1 MQSGDRDKMAEPGH
15 AEGQCIV
22 IGHAGAVAQQQTAQQ
37 SGLPFGQRRGNRILA
52 EASNALRQIPRTAG
66 RGAET
71 FEADH
76 ITALVLGGECGDKAA
91 VRRKRA
97 FPVGIAAVKC
107 HMCFDAVSGAE
118 RCVTQWKIAEGAEA
132 AAQITVR
139 FNAKLSAL
147 AVLIDRG
154 ILQNRRSNDCAAA
167 VQLADG
173 LCKIPVAERQLYE
186 CKDCGAQHGEDG
198 KRSAMPD
205 GECRADQQ
213 HGERGK
219 AQER

>member
-37 SGLPFGQRRGNRILA
+37 SGLPFGQRRGNSVFA
-52 EASNALRQIPRTAG
+52 EARNALRQIPRTAG

-76 ITALVLGGECGDKAA
+76 ITAFVLGGECGDKAA

-118 RCVTQWKIAEGAEA
+118 RCITQ
-132 AAQITVR
+132 R
-139 FNAKLSAL
+139 KL
-147 AVLIDRG
+147 
-154 ILQNRRSNDCAAA
+154 RR
-167 VQLADG
+167 
-173 LCKIPVAERQLYE
+173 R
-186 CKDCGAQHGEDG
+186 
-198 KRSAMPD
+198 
-205 GECRADQQ
+205 
-213 HGERGK
+213 
-219 AQER
+219 

>member
-1 MQSGDRDKMAEPGH
+1 MYRHRTCRCGRPAADRAAVQPPVRAAPRKQRFCRSA
-15 AEGQCIV
+15 QC
-22 IGHAGAVAQQQTAQQ
+22 AVADTADC
-37 SGLPFGQRRGNRILA
+37 
-52 EASNALRQIPRTAG
+52 RT
-66 RGAET
+66 RAET

-76 ITALVLGGECGDKAA
+76 ITAFVLGGECGDKAA

-118 RCVTQWKIAEGAEA
+118 RCITQRKIAEGAEA

-139 FNAKLSAL
+139 FNAKLCAL
-147 AVLIDRG
+147 TVLIDRG

-198 KRSAMPD
+198 NRSAMPD

-219 AQER
+219 AQEG